1 MEGPGLVRW
10 VATHEAVSLRHP
22 HTVWDWVS
30 VVRG

>member
-10 VATHEAVSLRHP
+10 VATVEAASLRKP
-22 HTVWDWVS
+22 HTVWDWAS